1 MSQIHETATHLAL
14 SKTELAVQ
22 LFEEQYGNTMEISNQ
37 LIAFEIFENLR
48 KAELFI
54 TMRGGT
60 VRDAWLEQEISRHR
74 TQ

>member
-1 MSQIHETATHLAL
+1 MHLAL
-14 SKTELAVQ
+14 SKTKLAVQ

-54 TMRGGT
+54 TMCRGT
-60 VRDAWLEQEISRHR
+60 VRDAWLEQEIRHHR

>member
-1 MSQIHETATHLAL
+1 
-14 SKTELAVQ
+14 
-22 LFEEQYGNTMEISNQ
+22 MEISNQ